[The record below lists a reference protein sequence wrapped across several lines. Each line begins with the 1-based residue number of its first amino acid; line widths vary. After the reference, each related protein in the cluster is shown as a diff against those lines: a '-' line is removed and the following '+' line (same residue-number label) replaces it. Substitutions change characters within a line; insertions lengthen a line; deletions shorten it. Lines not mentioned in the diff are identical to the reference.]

1 MDTIKLTFPEAGAE
15 VSLRTEDQKNFD
27 SSPDR
32 LKFHEPEIEPNKT
45 DGTIPYPVIFKWSG
59 VTKAEVEL
67 SETQDFAE
75 IKTYPGRNNVRVFN
89 LIPGKKYYWR
99 VRNGENLSEIRSFTI
114 SNELPRMLY
123 IPELTNV
130 RDCGGW
136 QLAGNRRRKFGMLYR
151 GGQLEPWTHLPHGNG
166 LDAEGKKV
174 WHELKIKTDIDLRSD
189 GEAVWEEK
197 KVSYQK
203 LPSTAYATWQ
213 ETGIFSP
220 EAKEQ
225 IRKIFTLLADETA
238 YPAYMHC
245 AGGGDRTGTVAFLL
259 GAMLGMDYNDLIN
272 DYEYS
277 NLSVSG
283 ERNRFSKVWKAFEEK
298 LNEYAPGKSVRIQ
311 VVNYLKS
318 CGITEE
324 IQSRISEI
332 LTEVPRA

>member
-15 VSLRTEDQKNFD
+15 VSLRTEDQKKFD
-27 SSPDR
+27 TSPER
-32 LKFHEPEIEPNKT
+32 AKFHEPELEPNKT
-45 DGTIPYPVIFKWSG
+45 DGTIPFPVIFKWQG
-59 VTKAEVEL
+59 VTKAEVDL
-67 SETQDFAE
+67 SETPDFTE
-75 IKTYPGRNNVRVFN
+75 TKKYSGRGSARAFN

-99 VRNGENLSEIRSFTI
+99 VKCGENSSEIRDFTI
-114 SNELPRMLY
+114 ANELPRVLY

-136 QLAGNRRRKFGMLYR
+136 QLSGNRRRKFGMIYR
-151 GGQLEPWTHLPHGNG
+151 GGQLEVWTHLPHGNG
-166 LDAEGKKV
+166 LNAQGKKV
-174 WHELKIKTDIDLRSD
+174 WHELQIKTDLDLRSD
-189 GEAVWEEK
+189 GESVFAENEVA
-197 KVSYQK
+197 YQK

-225 IRKIFTLLADETA
+225 VRKIFALFADETA
-238 YPAYMHC
+238 YPLYMHC
-245 AGGGDRTGTVAFLL
+245 AGGGDRTGTIAFLL

-283 ERNRFSKVWKAFEEK
+283 ERCRFSKVWKAFEEK
-298 LNEYAPGKSVRIQ
+298 LNEYAPGEPVRNQ

-318 CGITEE
+318 CGITQETQNK
-324 IQSRISEI
+324 IAEI
-332 LTEVPRA
+332 LTE

>member
-1 MDTIKLTFPEAGAE
+1 
-15 VSLRTEDQKNFD
+15 VSLRTEEQKNFD

-45 DGTIPYPVIFKWSG
+45 DNTTPSPVIFKWSG
-59 VTKAEVEL
+59 AAKAEVEL
-67 SETQDFAE
+67 SETPDFTETKKYSGLGSA
-75 IKTYPGRNNVRVFN
+75 RAFN

-99 VRNGENLSEIRSFTI
+99 VKCGENSSEIRDFTI
-114 SNELPRMLY
+114 ANELPRVLY

-136 QLAGNRRRKFGMLYR
+136 QLSGNRRRKFGMIYR
-151 GGQLEPWTHLPHGNG
+151 GGQLEVWTHLPHGNG
-166 LDAEGKKV
+166 LNAQGKKV
-174 WHELKIKTDIDLRSD
+174 WHELQIKTDLDLRSD
-189 GEAVWEEK
+189 GESVFAENEVA
-197 KVSYQK
+197 YQK

-225 IRKIFTLLADETA
+225 VRKIFALFADETA
-238 YPAYMHC
+238 YPLYMHC
-245 AGGGDRTGTVAFLL
+245 AGGGDRTGTIAFLL

-283 ERNRFSKVWKAFEEK
+283 ERCRFSKVWKAFEEK
-298 LNEYAPGKSVRIQ
+298 LNEYAPGKPVRNQ
-311 VVNYLKS
+311 VINYLKS
-318 CGITEE
+318 CGVTQE
-324 IQSRISEI
+324 IQNKIAEI
-332 LTEVPRA
+332 LTE